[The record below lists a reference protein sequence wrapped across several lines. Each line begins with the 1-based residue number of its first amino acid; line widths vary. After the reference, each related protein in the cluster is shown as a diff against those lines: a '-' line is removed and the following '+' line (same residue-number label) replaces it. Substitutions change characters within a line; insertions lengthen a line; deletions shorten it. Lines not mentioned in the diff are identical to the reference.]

1 MGAGRK
7 GDVSRKEM
15 KGGDGRR
22 KKGNVKGKQDIK
34 KGKYRGKVARRG
46 RVGYRGGT
54 ERKGRKGCRRKGNG
68 RKKES

>member
-22 KKGNVKGKQDIK
+22 KEGNVKGKQDIK
-34 KGKYRGKVARRG
+34 KGKDRGKVARRG
-46 RVGYRGGT
+46 RIGY
-54 ERKGRKGCRRKGNG
+54 
-68 RKKES
+68 